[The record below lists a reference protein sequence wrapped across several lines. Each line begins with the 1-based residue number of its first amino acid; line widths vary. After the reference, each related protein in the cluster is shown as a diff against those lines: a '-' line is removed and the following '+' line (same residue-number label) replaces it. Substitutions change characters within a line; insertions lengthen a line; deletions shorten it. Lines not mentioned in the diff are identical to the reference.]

1 MIRFAFPDL
10 GDRGCS
16 ALRGDAKRTGIRQS
30 ALKSNSFTI
39 QFLSF
44 EGISDY
50 NPHAIQFPSFGLQ
63 FSAIS
68 DVYRK
73 TSIPTSELT
82 LQLCPTVAR
91 HLDLA

>member
-1 MIRFAFPDL
+1 M
-10 GDRGCS
+10 
-16 ALRGDAKRTGIRQS
+16 RTGIRHCGR
-30 ALKSNSFTI
+30 NSGSFVI

-44 EGISDY
+44 EGNSDY
-50 NPHAIQFPSFGLQ
+50 NPRAIQVSSSGLQ
-63 FSAIS
+63 ISSTS

-82 LQLCPTVAR
+82 LLLCPTAAR

>member
-1 MIRFAFPDL
+1 MRIPCSEE
-10 GDRGCS
+10 GGRGCGALS
-16 ALRGDAKRTGIRQS
+16 AEAKRTGIGLC
-30 ALKSNSFTI
+30 AHKSNSFAI
-39 QFLSF
+39 RFLSF

-50 NPHAIQFPSFGLQ
+50 NPRAIQVSSSGLQ
-63 FSAIS
+63 ISATS